1 MIPFGRNLPKQARW
15 RTTLATVRQKVKKHM
30 ITIDGIVLKERS
42 VGEQDKFIDI
52 LTKEHGLLEISVKGA
67 KKINGKNSSSTQLFA
82 YSRFC
87 IQQRKN
93 KFYLNSAEPIH
104 IFYNLRASISVI
116 ALASY
121 FADILRFSCTEEYSG
136 NGEVMRLFLNC
147 LYYLEKN
154 LRSEAQIKSIFELR
168 LMSEIGYTPDII
180 GCREC
185 GIYEANELF
194 FDISNGG
201 FICCN
206 CFKEDAESI
215 SNFLKIKL
223 PVLNVVRHIVLVDFD
238 RLFNFK
244 LSDSAQAALTQL
256 SENYLLSHLE
266 RNFSTL
272 NFYKSLN
279 NGGMI

>member
-1 MIPFGRNLPKQARW
+1 
-15 RTTLATVRQKVKKHM
+15 M

-52 LTKEHGLLEISVKGA
+52 LTKEHGMLEISVKGA

-104 IFYNLRASISVI
+104 IFYDLRASISVI

-121 FADILRFSCTEEYSG
+121 FADVLRFSCTEEYSG
-136 NGEVMRLFLNC
+136 NGDVMRLFLNC

-154 LRSEAQIKSIFELR
+154 LRSEAQMKSIFELR
-168 LMSEIGYTPDII
+168 LMSEIGYMPDIV

-185 GIYEANELF
+185 GVYETDDLF

-206 CFKEDAESI
+206 CFKEEAESI
-215 SNFLKIKL
+215 SNYLKIKL
-223 PVLNVVRHIVLVDFD
+223 PVLNAVRHIVLADFD

-256 SENYLLSHLE
+256 SENYLISHME